1 MYSYREVR
9 SLFFFFPPTSPVPN
23 ILPGICVLLFLG
35 ETSGADTQQD
45 KSFSCSVEYK
55 LTRRQTNPC
64 IDLLARSAFSMELQ
78 RERANWFIR
87 HVLHNWQGKSP
98 GNYTGG
104 LNCSITGSSGMSV
117 TAQVQMSL
125 AASVVV
131 MGKMGKQSSDLVHRR
146 ERPEEFMA

>member
-1 MYSYREVR
+1 
-9 SLFFFFPPTSPVPN
+9 
-23 ILPGICVLLFLG
+23 
-35 ETSGADTQQD
+35 
-45 KSFSCSVEYK
+45 
-55 LTRRQTNPC
+55 
-64 IDLLARSAFSMELQ
+64 MELQ